1 MHVKRLTLGLCFL
14 LMALF
19 LAGIAAAEQCEVQ
32 ATVGEIKKVQI
43 GNETRFAISKAQLT
57 QYTQLKQVVQEL
69 NEALK
74 DRDELLKFVQNERND
89 LLRQLTEHENLTTRY
104 AELQKKYASINND
117 YQQSLIKSSELN
129 EQFQTNSK
137 KLIDLSKKY
146 DTHIEDWRTHA
157 DECRTL
163 ASQSRGGQIQI
174 DLGLGMTANESDMV
188 GLIGVGVGPLKAWGY
203 LENDN
208 SSILLGTSLQF

>member
-1 MHVKRLTLGLCFL
+1 MHVKNLTLRLCFL
-14 LMALF
+14 LMTLF

-74 DRDELLKFVQNERND
+74 NRDELLKFVQNERND
-89 LLRQLTEHENLTTRY
+89 LLGQLTEHENLTTRY
-104 AELQKKYASINND
+104 AELQKKYASLNND

>member
-1 MHVKRLTLGLCFL
+1 MHVKHLTLGLCFL

-74 DRDELLKFVQNERND
+74 NRDELLKFVQNERND

-104 AELQKKYASINND
+104 AELQKKYASLNND

-163 ASQSRGGQIQI
+163 ASQSRSGQIQI

>member
-1 MHVKRLTLGLCFL
+1 MHVKRLTPGLCFL

-32 ATVGEIKKVQI
+32 ATVGEIQKVQI

-104 AELQKKYASINND
+104 AELQKKYASLNND